1 VKQSSSTTKKKE
13 TTPITAVLQVFTK
26 EPKDVFCKVKVGKEW
41 IASVKDF
48 KEWPK
53 DLLREWEQDLFY
65 LFPKQ
70 FRSESY
76 NAHDEV
82 CLCGDI
88 VVCPFKS
95 KGTIE
100 NRQCSRY
107 SRGICLEATVVHN
120 EGNPLHFGTIGFF
133 HGLSKQ
139 RVHQIFTDAQKKLIT
154 RIAQDPV
161 LREFCESIASG
172 KVKLPPAHELAAE
185 LAKELE

>member
-1 VKQSSSTTKKKE
+1 VKQALKKKE
-13 TTPITAVLQVFTK
+13 LPPVSDFLKISTK
-26 EPKDVFCKVKVGKEW
+26 EPKDAFCKVKIGKEW
-41 IASVKDF
+41 IAAAKDF

-53 DLLREWEQDLFY
+53 ELMRSLEQDLFY
-65 LFPKQ
+65 LFPDQ

-88 VVCPFKS
+88 VNCPFKA
-95 KGTIE
+95 KGVKTE
-100 NRQCSRY
+100 NRECSRY

-172 KVKLPPAHELAAE
+172 RVKLPPAHELAAE